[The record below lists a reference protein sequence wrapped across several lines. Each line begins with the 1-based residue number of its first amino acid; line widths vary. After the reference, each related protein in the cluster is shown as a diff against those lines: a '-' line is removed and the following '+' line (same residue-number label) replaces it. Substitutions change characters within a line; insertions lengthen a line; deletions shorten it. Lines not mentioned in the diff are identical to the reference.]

1 VFVWSDSSSDEVD
14 GLRRRLV
21 AGFDV
26 IVGVGAG
33 ARVEG
38 DDGWRRGA
46 ENVGWAVVWDVE
58 AADGSEADGVVVVVA
73 CWLSSAS
80 SVV

>member
-1 VFVWSDSSSDEVD
+1 MFVWSDSSSDDVD

-21 AGFDV
+21 DGFDD

-33 ARVEG
+33 ARVEA
-38 DDGWRRGA
+38 DVGWWGGA
-46 ENVGWAVVWDVE
+46 EKIGRAVVCDVE
-58 AADGSEADGVVVVVA
+58 TAGGSEADEVVVVVT

>member
-1 VFVWSDSSSDEVD
+1 VFVWSDSSSDDVN

-33 ARVEG
+33 ARVDG
-38 DDGWRRGA
+38 DDGWWGGA

-58 AADGSEADGVVVVVA
+58 AADGSEADGVVVVVT